1 LVSAGHRRP
10 GDGEFHIR
18 AERDGGSPLS
28 TKNASAVVSSSQSAS
43 LKLQPP
49 RAATPFPVILATA
62 TAVPEHTIT
71 RDDVKYY
78 MGRVF
83 DIPERKLEAMMSI
96 VDNAQVLKRHS
107 IFPITYTVE
116 PRALYKTNQ
125 EYIEHAIKL
134 GREAAEKCLERA
146 HLRAD
151 EIDLIITVSC
161 TGFMIPSLDAHLINM
176 MGFRSDVRR
185 MPFTE
190 LGCAAGAMAIARAAD
205 YLKAYPGGNALV
217 IAVELPSL
225 TFQRKDISQA
235 NLISS
240 ILFGDGAAAVVVSNS
255 PKAVSDVLPSASSAS
270 PSTPA
275 HANGNG
281 NYPANGSAA
290 TAALAHKPQILVSE
304 TYTFPDSLGAM
315 GFDLRDSGFHILLDK
330 NVPDMIG
337 AKIKPLIDDFLGRH
351 GLTQQDIKGWILH
364 PGGAR
369 LLGNVE
375 IALGLT
381 KCQTQ
386 PSWDV
391 LANVGNLSSATIL
404 FILQEWLDKRPLN
417 SGDIALAAAFGPG
430 FSAEFLLLQWT

>member
-1 LVSAGHRRP
+1 
-10 GDGEFHIR
+10 
-18 AERDGGSPLS
+18 LS
-28 TKNASAVVSSSQSAS
+28 IENASAVASQSAAV
-43 LKLQPP
+43 KLQPP
-49 RAATPFPVILATA
+49 RAATPHPVILATA
-62 TAVPEHTIT
+62 TALPEHLIT

-116 PRALYKTNQ
+116 PRALQKTNN

-190 LGCAAGAMAIARAAD
+190 LGCAAGAMALGRATD
-205 YLKAYPGGNALV
+205 YLKAYPGGNALI

-240 ILFGDGAAAVVVSNS
+240 ILFGDGAAAVVVSNN
-255 PKAVSDVLPSASSAS
+255 PKAVDAAPASGS
-270 PSTPA
+270 STVANVAA

-281 NYPANGSAA
+281 SSSA
-290 TAALAHKPQILVSE
+290 LGVGAHKPQILVSE

-315 GFDLRDSGFHILLDK
+315 GFDLRDAGFHILLDK

-351 GLTQQDIKGWILH
+351 GLTQPDIKGWILH

-375 IALGLT
+375 IALGLA

-404 FILQEWLDKRPLN
+404 FILQEWLEKRPLN
-417 SGDIALAAAFGPG
+417 PGDIALAAAFGPG

>member
-1 LVSAGHRRP
+1 M
-10 GDGEFHIR
+10 
-18 AERDGGSPLS
+18 S
-28 TKNASAVVSSSQSAS
+28 TEHASATPAVESSSQPAS
-43 LKLQPP
+43 IKLQPQ
-49 RAATPFPVILATA
+49 RAATPHPFILATA
-62 TAVPEHTIT
+62 TALPEHTIT

-96 VDNAQVLKRHS
+96 VDNAQVHKRHS

-116 PRALYKTNQ
+116 PRPLQKTNN

-190 LGCAAGAMAIARAAD
+190 LGCAAGAMALARASD

-240 ILFGDGAAAVVVSNS
+240 ILFGDGAAAVIVSNS
-255 PKAVSDVLPSASSAS
+255 PKAVSNATTSAA
-270 PSTPA
+270 T

-281 NYPANGSAA
+281 SSTA
-290 TAALAHKPQILVSE
+290 TANSASHKPKMLVSE

-315 GFDLRDSGFHILLDK
+315 GFDLRDAGFHILLDK

-375 IALGLT
+375 IALGLN
-381 KCQTQ
+381 KSDTQ
-386 PSWDV
+386 PSWDI

-417 SGDIALAAAFGPG
+417 PGDIALAAAFGPG

>member
-1 LVSAGHRRP
+1 MT
-10 GDGEFHIR
+10 R
-18 AERDGGSPLS
+18 ADM
-28 TKNASAVVSSSQSAS
+28 
-43 LKLQPP
+43 
-49 RAATPFPVILATA
+49 
-62 TAVPEHTIT
+62 
-71 RDDVKYY
+71 KYY
-78 MGRVF
+78 LGRVF

-96 VDNAQVLKRHS
+96 VDNAQVHKRHA
-107 IFPITYTVE
+107 IFPIEYTIE
-116 PRALYKTNQ
+116 PRPLSKTNQ
-125 EYIEHAIKL
+125 EYIEHAVKL

-146 HLRAD
+146 GVRPD
-151 EIDLIITVSC
+151 QVDLIITVSC
-161 TGFMIPSLDAHLINM
+161 TGFMIPSLDAHLINL
-176 MGFRSDVRR
+176 MGFRANVRR

-190 LGCAAGAMAIARAAD
+190 LGCAAGAMALGRAAD
-205 YLKAYPGGNALV
+205 FLKAEPGGNVLI

-240 ILFGDGAAAVVVSNS
+240 ILFGDGAAAVLVSGKDMKG
-255 PKAVSDVLPSASSAS
+255 PK
-270 PSTPA
+270 
-275 HANGNG
+275 
-281 NYPANGSAA
+281 
-290 TAALAHKPQILVSE
+290 ILVSE

-315 GFDLRDSGFHILLDK
+315 GFDLLDSGFHILLDK
-330 NVPDMIG
+330 SVPEMIG
-337 AKIKPLIDDFLGRH
+337 AKIRGLMDGFLERQGKK
-351 GLTQQDIKGWILH
+351 QEDIKGWILH

-404 FILQEWLDKRPLN
+404 FILQEWLEKRPLKP
-417 SGDIALAAAFGPG
+417 GEYALAAAFGPG